1 MLSSD
6 QRRGTAAARPE
17 IEVEIVRLPPVFVV
31 GERNDRS
38 RLVARLDGRQGISCA
53 PDSDLL
59 TELAALMRRNWPKLC
74 RYGFPEQYWSR
85 RMAMF
90 FDAIQFEYAT
100 SRRLVRWAVA
110 AGPADLALID
120 RLFPR
125 CQVVRVLSDRG
136 PSRTAGRASADPGA
150 RRLSA
155 RYYQLAAV
163 ELVRDP
169 DATLA
174 AVLGFLE
181 DCPGPTPRP

>member
-1 MLSSD
+1 MLSSE

-17 IEVEIVRLPPVFVV
+17 IEVEITRLPPVFVV
-31 GERNDRS
+31 GERIDRS
-38 RLVARLDGRQGISCA
+38 RLTALLDGEQGISCA

-74 RYGFPEQYWSR
+74 RYGYPEQYWAR

-90 FDAIQFEYAT
+90 YDAIQFEYAM
-100 SRRLVRWAVA
+100 SRRLARWAVA

-125 CQVVRVLSDRG
+125 CQVVRVLSSDRG
-136 PSRTAGRASADPGA
+136 S

-155 RYYQLAAV
+155 RYYQLTAV
-163 ELVRDP
+163 ELVRNP

-174 AVLGFLE
+174 AVLDFLG
-181 DCPGPTPRP
+181 DHPGPEPRP